1 MVSLCAGY
9 TRNEGIPVCASL
21 INFRDAEMSMSE
33 RMVEFANRPEGATC
47 AEFCALIKRSNDT
60 VTAHIR
66 RLEQQRRIFRA
77 KAKGHHLRFFSV
89 ECARDAWFT
98 AELARQEALK
108 KIKPPPDPTIRE
120 QIEVMA
126 RDKNGVCCADV
137 QKKFALQTGSA
148 NSHLFALTTAKR
160 LFRGQ
165 RNGLRLHWFATEA
178 LRDEWHLG
186 VSRGDESFIATP
198 LQPVRNPKPRIP
210 FAERV
215 ADESGAIKSVCRSAT
230 HDSRYQVG
238 PDETPPALFT
248 AKKYGE
254 YLEPAS
260 SWASAAARRT

>member
-66 RLEQQRRIFRA
+66 RLEQQRRMFRA

-126 RDKNGVCCADV
+126 RDKNGVCCADI
-137 QKKFALQTGSA
+137 KKAFGMQTATA
-148 NSHLFALTTAKR
+148 NSHLHELVLQKR
-160 LFRGQ
+160 IFRGQ
-165 RNGLRLHWFATEA
+165 RSGLRLRWFKTEE
-178 LRDEWHLG
+178 LRDAWKLG
-186 VSRGDESFIATP
+186 VDRGDTTFTVVPIQVGHVNGGHRKSNAS
-198 LQPVRNPKPRIP
+198 R
-210 FAERV
+210 AH
-215 ADESGAIKSVCRSAT
+215 ESGAIKSVCRSAT